1 MGFIRDKLERKFLPI
16 LYGEEKSLVIL
27 VVVTLVGCSEVDA
40 KSVVVSIEEGMKLV
54 VYLKVYAAVVVSFAS
69 AVVVIVVVVAEEVG
83 VKEVVVV
90 RVVDLATKRFN
101 LRIEN

>member
-1 MGFIRDKLERKFLPI
+1 M
-16 LYGEEKSLVIL
+16 
-27 VVVTLVGCSEVDA
+27 VVTLVGCSEVDA

-69 AVVVIVVVVAEEVG
+69 AVVVIVVVVVEEVV

-90 RVVDLATKRFN
+90 RVVDLVLATKRFN